1 MAVFRRKRRVKR
13 TDGKTVVRQSTK
25 WYVKYRDADRI
36 VRCVPGYTDKEAT
49 KQLEARLVKEAALAN
64 EGVVD
69 RYKSHR
75 TRPLKEHLEEF
86 RQSLLA
92 KGNTAKHAELTFSR
106 AQAVME
112 GCKFATWSEISA
124 SKVQQHLSGLRQGSE
139 GLSAQT
145 SNFYLQAAK
154 QFCRWMVQDRRAPES
169 PLSHLKG
176 MNVRTDRRHDRV
188 SFEVDEIR
196 RLLAVTVEQPERFGM
211 SGCERALLYRVAVE
225 TGLRRKELRMLKV
238 SSFDFET
245 HTVNVAAAYSKRRR
259 EDTLPLRAE
268 TCAAL
273 ETFFAGRMLGAK
285 AFGGRYKQLTDKT
298 AKMIEADL
306 AAAGIAYT
314 DAQGRYRDFHALR
327 HTTGSWLAANG
338 VHPKIAQAIMRHSTI
353 DLTMSRYTHV
363 LRGQEAEAVAKLPD
377 LSAPDRQEQK
387 ATGTDDGPVEMP
399 SKSPK
404 KWTPKWTP
412 QWTPE
417 RTPTAFSACS
427 QVSPNCAAKGNTV
440 DDASASKRRATGQL
454 GDEEQGLSTDVTD
467 QKRIRPT
474 GFEPVTSGLGNRCSI
489 LLSYGRIHPFH
500 RPARGVSLGSG
511 HSW

>member
-1 MAVFRRKRRVKR
+1 
-13 TDGKTVVRQSTK
+13 
-25 WYVKYRDADRI
+25 
-36 VRCVPGYTDKEAT
+36 
-49 KQLEARLVKEAALAN
+49 
-64 EGVVD
+64 
-69 RYKSHR
+69 
-75 TRPLKEHLEEF
+75 
-86 RQSLLA
+86 
-92 KGNTAKHAELTFSR
+92 
-106 AQAVME
+106 
-112 GCKFATWSEISA
+112 
-124 SKVQQHLSGLRQGSE
+124 
-139 GLSAQT
+139 
-145 SNFYLQAAK
+145 
-154 QFCRWMVQDRRAPES
+154 
-169 PLSHLKG
+169 
-176 MNVRTDRRHDRV
+176 V

-196 RLLAVTVEQPERFGM
+196 HLLAVTGGGPERFGM
-211 SGCERALLYRVAVE
+211 SGCERALLYRIAVE
-225 TGLRRKELRMLKV
+225 TGLRRKELRMVRV

-273 ETFFAGRMLGAK
+273 EAFFAGKMPGAK

-353 DLTMSRYTHV
+353 DLTMSRYTHT
-363 LRGQEAEAVAKLPD
+363 LRGQEADAVAKLPD
-377 LSAPDRQEQK
+377 LSMPDRQEQK
-387 ATGTDDGPVEMP
+387 ATGTDDGLVETP
-399 SKSPK
+399 SNATK

-412 QWTPE
+412 QWTPA
-417 RTPTAFSACS
+417 AFSACS
-427 QVSPNCAAKGNTV
+427 RLSSDCTAEGNTV
-440 DDASASKRRATGQL
+440 DDASASKQQLTGQL
-454 GDEEQGLSTDVTD
+454 GNEEQGLSTHVTD
-467 QKRIRPT
+467 QKELRPG
-474 GFEPVTSGLGNRCSI
+474 GFEPPTSGLGNRCSI